1 MKKSISKVLGIALL
15 GSLGLGISSYG
26 LVTSR
31 LSVAQDQARS
41 EGPEIKIDN
50 FSFMPQDISVTAGT
64 LVTWVNRDDLPHTV
78 TSTNDVF
85 KSKALDTDD
94 KFSYK
99 FDKPGTYEYY
109 CSIHPKMTAKVVVM

>member
-15 GSLGLGISSYG
+15 GSLGLGILSYG

-41 EGPEIKIDN
+41 EGREIKIDN

-64 LVTWVNRDDLPHTV
+64 LVTWVDRDDLLHTV

-94 KFSYK
+94 KFSNK
-99 FDKPGTYEYY
+99 FDKPRTYEYY
-109 CSIHPKMTAKVVVM
+109 CSIHPKMTAKVVVK

>member
-31 LSVAQDQARS
+31 LSVDQDQARS

-109 CSIHPKMTAKVVVM
+109 CSIHPKMTAKVVVK

>member
-15 GSLGLGISSYG
+15 ESLGLGISSYG

-109 CSIHPKMTAKVVVM
+109 CSIHPKMTAKVVVK